1 MRLLRLLNLC
11 LLALAVAPPVAAQQQ
26 TIKIVMHSDLK
37 VLDPIWASAQISRT
51 HGYMVY
57 DTLFGLDEQL
67 NPKPQMVS
75 DWNVDAAGL
84 VYTFVLRDG
93 LAWHDGQ
100 PVTAEDCIV
109 SLKRWGSR
117 DVMGIKLLS
126 YVKELTAPDVRTI
139 RLELKQ
145 PYGLVIDSLAKPT
158 GIVPFMMPKRVAE
171 VPATQQIRDPTGSG
185 PFIFKSDEW
194 RPGDRVVY
202 VKNPKYVPR
211 SEPAQN
217 FAGGKVVK
225 LDRVEWLSIA
235 DPQTAVSAL
244 ESGEIDAVE
253 SVAHDL
259 LPLVEKKKG
268 ITVARG
274 AYASQY
280 AMRPNWL
287 HPPFDN
293 PKMRLA
299 LGYAIDQKEFLTAA
313 IGDVAYWRLCKAYFG
328 CGTPLASDAGMQG
341 LLEGNIAKAKAL
353 VQEAGYDGRPIVLLQ
368 VSDISVLAN
377 LAPVARAQLE
387 RIGLKV
393 DMRPADW
400 QTHLA
405 RVLRKEPPEDRGW
418 NLTLSSTGIVD
429 LLNPV
434 TSLFL
439 NAACEKAS
447 AGWPCDAKLE
457 ELRDAFAREADAA
470 KRKAI
475 ADEIQTRAAQ
485 IGTHYP
491 LGEWFSASAVST
503 RTKDWIRPPSASVF
517 WGVTIAGR

>member
-1 MRLLRLLNLC
+1 MRPLRLVSLGL
-11 LLALAVAPPVAAQQQ
+11 LSLALALPAAAQQ
-26 TIKIVMHSDLK
+26 TLKIVMHSDLK

-57 DTLFGLDEQL
+57 DTLFGLDDQL
-67 NPKPQMVS
+67 VPKPQMVG

-100 PVTAEDCIV
+100 PVTAEDCIA

-117 DVMGIKLLS
+117 DVMGIKLM
-126 YVKELTAPDVRTI
+126 YYMKELSAPDARTI
-139 RLELKQ
+139 RMELKQ
-145 PYGLVIDSLAKPT
+145 PYGLVLDSLAKPA
-158 GIVPFMMPKRVAE
+158 GIVPFMMPKRVADS
-171 VPATQQIRDPTGSG
+171 PATQQLKDPTGSG

-202 VKNPKYVPR
+202 VKNPEYVPR
-211 SEPAQN
+211 PEPAQN
-217 FAGGKVVK
+217 FAGGKVAK
-225 LDRVEWLSIA
+225 LDRVEWVSINE
-235 DPQTAVSAL
+235 PQTAISAL
-244 ESGEIDAVE
+244 RRDEVDAVE

-259 LPLVEKKKG
+259 LPLVENKKG
-268 ITVARG
+268 VTVARG

-280 AMRPNWL
+280 DLRPNWL

-299 LGYAIDQKEFLTAA
+299 LGYATDQKEYLTAA
-313 IGDVAYWRLCKAYFG
+313 IGDVAYWRECKAYFG
-328 CGTPLASDAGMQG
+328 CDTPLASDAGLKG
-341 LLEGNIAKAKAL
+341 LLEGNVAKAREL
-353 VQEAGYDGRPIVLLQ
+353 VKEAGYDGRPIVLLQ
-368 VSDISVLAN
+368 VTDISVLAN
-377 LAPVARAQLE
+377 LAPVAKAQLE

-457 ELRDAFAREADAA
+457 EMRDEYARASDPAR
-470 KRKAI
+470 RKTI
-475 ADEIQTRAAQ
+475 ADQIQARAAE

-491 LGEWFSASAVST
+491 LGEWYSASAVSMRT
-503 RTKDWIRPPSASVF
+503 RDWIRPPSATVF
-517 WGVTIAGR
+517 WNVTISGR

>member
-1 MRLLRLLNLC
+1 LKPLRLLSLG
-11 LLALAVAPPVAAQQQ
+11 LLSLALALPAAAQQ
-26 TIKIVMHSDLK
+26 TLKIVMHSDLK

-57 DTLFGLDEQL
+57 DTLFGLDGDLKPQ
-67 NPKPQMVS
+67 PQMVS
-75 DWNVDAAGL
+75 VWTVDPAGL
-84 VYTFVLRDG
+84 IYTFTLRDG

-100 PVTAEDCIV
+100 PVTAEDCIA

-126 YVKELTAPDVRTI
+126 YVKELSAPDARTI
-139 RLELKQ
+139 RMELKQ
-145 PYGLVIDSLAKPT
+145 PYGLVLDSLAKPA

-171 VPATQQIRDPTGSG
+171 TPTTQQLKDPTGSG

-202 VKNPKYVPR
+202 VKNPKYAPR
-211 SEPAQN
+211 AEPARN
-217 FAGGKVVK
+217 FAGGKAVK
-225 LDRVEWLSIA
+225 LDRVEWVSIA
-235 DPQTAVSAL
+235 EPQTAISAL
-244 ESGEIDAVE
+244 RRDEVDAVE

-259 LPLVEKKKG
+259 LPLVENKKG
-268 ITVARG
+268 VTVARG
-274 AYASQY
+274 TYANQY

-299 LGYAIDQKEFLTAA
+299 LGYAIDQKEYLTAA

-328 CGTPLASDAGMQG
+328 CDTPLASDAGEQG
-341 LLEGNIAKAKAL
+341 LLEGNVAKAKEL
-353 VQEAGYDGRPIVLLQ
+353 VKEAGYDGRPIVLLQ
-368 VSDISVLAN
+368 VTDISVLAN
-377 LAPVARAQLE
+377 LAPVAKAQLE

-447 AGWPCDAKLE
+447 AGWPCDARLE
-457 ELRDAFAREADAA
+457 EMRDEFARASDPAR
-470 KRKAI
+470 RKAI

-503 RTKDWIRPPSASVF
+503 RTRDWIRPPSASVF
-517 WGVTIAGR
+517 WNVTVGR

>member
-1 MRLLRLLNLC
+1 MRLLRLVSLG
-11 LLALAVAPPVAAQQQ
+11 LLSLAVALPAAAQQ
-26 TIKIVMHSDLK
+26 TLKIVMHSDLK

-57 DTLFGLDEQL
+57 DTLFGLDDQL
-67 NPKPQMVS
+67 RPQPQMVG

-84 VYTFVLRDG
+84 VYAFVLRDG

-100 PVTAEDCIV
+100 PVTAEDCIA

-126 YVKELTAPDVRTI
+126 YVKELSAPDPRTI

-171 VPATQQIRDPTGSG
+171 APATQQIKDPIGSG
-185 PFIFKSDEW
+185 PFVFKSDEW

-202 VKNPKYVPR
+202 VKNPRYVPR

-225 LDRVEWLSIA
+225 IDRVEWLSIA
-235 DPQTAVSAL
+235 DPQTAVNAL

-259 LPLVEKKKG
+259 LPLLEKKKG
-268 ITVARG
+268 IVVARG
-274 AYASQY
+274 IYASQY
-280 AMRPNWL
+280 DMRPNWL

-299 LGYAIDQKEFLTAA
+299 LGYAIDQKEYLTAA

-328 CGTPLASDAGMQG
+328 CGTPLASDAGMEG
-341 LLEGNIAKAKAL
+341 LLEGNIAKARAL

-377 LAPVARAQLE
+377 LAPVAKAQLE

-418 NLTLSSTGIVD
+418 NLTLSSTGVVD

-447 AGWPCDAKLE
+447 AGWPCDARLE
-457 ELRDAFAREADAA
+457 ELRDAFAREPDPA

-475 ADEIQTRAAQ
+475 ADEIQSRAAQ

-491 LGEWFSASAVST
+491 LGEWFNASAVSVRT
-503 RTKDWIRPPSASVF
+503 RDWLRPPSASVF
-517 WGVTIAGR
+517 WGVTLAGR